1 MFTGLVQSV
10 GEVVKVQRGP
20 KSVRLTVRLPGEP
33 TGKRAA
39 KDSVPSFPTAL
50 GDSISVSGCCLTIA
64 AAPKESGTFRDLEFD
79 AVAETLSKTTLGTFR
94 VGSKVNLEHSV
105 LPTTLMGGHIVQG
118 HVDCTGT
125 VRNVKTGEDWRI
137 RISPDDASM
146 MAYIVPKGSITVDG
160 VSLTIAALLPTAF
173 EVALI
178 PTTLA
183 KTTLASLA
191 SGDKVNLEMDMIVK
205 TIVNHLR
212 TIGVSPSV
220 ATGPPPAPPAAVPAA
235 QTRRSKST
243 STSKVRTRKQ
253 APVSGTST
261 RKAPR

>member
-20 KSVRLTVRLPGEP
+20 KSVRLMVRLPGEP
-33 TGKRAA
+33 TGKGTA
-39 KDSVPSFPTAL
+39 KGSGPNSPHFPTAL

-64 AAPKESGTFRDLEFD
+64 AAPKQSGSSRDLEFD

-94 VGSKVNLEHSV
+94 VGSLVNLEHSV

-137 RISPDDASM
+137 RISPDNPSM
-146 MAYIVPKGSITVDG
+146 MAYIAPKGSITVDG

-191 SGDKVNLEMDMIVK
+191 TGDKVNLEMDMIVK

-212 TIGVSPSV
+212 TIGISPSPV
-220 ATGPPPAPPAAVPAA
+220 AVPAA
-235 QTRRSKST
+235 PAARSKRSKST
-243 STSKVRTRKQ
+243 STSKARTRKQ
-253 APVSGTST
+253 APISGTRT
-261 RKAPR
+261 RKAPRR